1 MAHPPQ
7 PTQNLKNAWAR
18 VLENSAPVDSEENS
32 LDGALRLRM
41 TTFEYLVRRCVL
53 YYVPTCHTTS

>member
-7 PTQNLKNAWAR
+7 PTQHLRNAWAR
-18 VLENSAPVDSEENS
+18 VLENSAFIESEDES
-32 LDGALRLRM
+32 LHGALRLRM

-53 YYVPTCHTTS
+53 LLHQPRNLLM